1 MQPCD
6 VPRIGSGIP
15 LVGRRT
21 ELAALESALSAA
33 AAGRA
38 RAVLLAGDAGVGKS
52 RLLAELTTRA
62 RADGVTVLT
71 GRCLDVERAGLP
83 YLPFVEALGRLP
95 ESGASRLDDA
105 MEQLRLFEAVHTEL
119 AELAAGSV
127 VLLALEDLHWADA
140 ATRDLLL
147 FLVSRLNRQRL
158 LVVTTYRVDDL
169 HRRHPLRPLLTEL
182 GRLSTVDRVELAP
195 FDRADAMTFVSAL
208 SDDALADETLRSIAT
223 RSQGNA
229 FFCEELIAAYGAAV
243 PTGLSDL
250 LLSRVER
257 LGRDA
262 QRVVRAASGAGGE
275 VEHSVLQAVA
285 ELDDLDEALREAVQH
300 NVLVTA
306 ERGYAFRHALLREA
320 VYEDL
325 LPGERFQL
333 HAKYARVVTS
343 PASLAYHA
351 LQSHDL
357 PTAFKA
363 SVQAADMAVEL
374 RAPAEAL
381 HHVEQALRFFGAVS
395 DPGVS
400 EYSLQRLASRM
411 AFAAGEAD
419 RAIAYARSSIALA
432 DDPESGAEAR
442 HQLVVTL
449 IPMETASAEI
459 AAAVNEAWELVRDR
473 PQSVI
478 RAKILGL
485 RAREWAWYGGAALD
499 MEDLE
504 RLAHEAR
511 DAAIEVGAEDVA
523 IDALATMA
531 IYAEWHGRPEES
543 HDLGRAAADRAA
555 TIGAYDVE
563 LRALNNL
570 AVNLSRRGL
579 YQEAVAVVDELVE
592 RAADVGLTWA
602 ELAVD
607 ARVTSSVVLF
617 DLGART
623 AAEALTDHSGAPPW
637 ASLRIEAANLFT
649 LAVAGRF
656 AEIDEAATR
665 ILATA
670 TDARTV
676 VRVRVAVAEAALWRG
691 NLREAAGE
699 SIRIID
705 WLTDL
710 SRPWVALAYRACA
723 TALSALADA
732 SEQAWLRRDEGAARD
747 AVAEGERLYDRA
759 LSHSRYALEG
769 QWREEMLNPETIC
782 MEARM
787 HAELTRLHGE
797 NDVKI
802 WRVAVA
808 KATAFKYWQV
818 SARWRLAEALIND
831 GRREE
836 AIVELRAAHAG
847 AVHMGA
853 LPLRDAV
860 EALAKRAR
868 IEVAGVEVDTED
880 LFTPRERATLELVAS
895 GLTNR
900 QVGERLYISEKTASV
915 HLSRVMAKLGASS
928 RTEAV
933 SLAYERGLLD

>member
-1 MQPCD
+1 
-6 VPRIGSGIP
+6 
-15 LVGRRT
+15 
-21 ELAALESALSAA
+21 
-33 AAGRA
+33 
-38 RAVLLAGDAGVGKS
+38 
-52 RLLAELTTRA
+52 
-62 RADGVTVLT
+62 
-71 GRCLDVERAGLP
+71 VERAGLP

-119 AELAAGSV
+119 AELSADSC

-158 LVVTTYRVDDL
+158 LVVATYRVDDL

-182 GRLSTVDRVELAP
+182 GRLSTVERIDLLP
-195 FDRADAMTFVSAL
+195 FDRADAMAFVSAL
-208 SDDALADETLRSIAT
+208 SDGGLADETLRGIAT

-229 FFCEELIAAYGAAV
+229 FFCEELIAAYGTAV

-250 LLSRVER
+250 LLARVER
-257 LGRDA
+257 LGRNA
-262 QRVVRAASGAGGE
+262 QLAVRAASGAGGE

-285 ELDDLDEALREAVQH
+285 ELSDLDEALREAVQH

-325 LPGERFQL
+325 LPGERVRL
-333 HAKYARVVTS
+333 HSQYARVVTS

-357 PTAFKA
+357 PTAFRA
-363 SVQAADMAVEL
+363 SVQAAEEAVEL

-381 HHVEQALRFFGAVS
+381 HHVEQALQLFGAVS
-395 DPGVS
+395 DPGVT

-411 AFAAGEAD
+411 ALAAGEAD
-419 RAIAYARSSIALA
+419 RAIAYARSSIGLA
-432 DDPESGAEAR
+432 NDPESGAEAR

-459 AAAVNEAWELVRDR
+459 AAAVNEAWELVQDR

-504 RLAHEAR
+504 RLAHQAR
-511 DAAIEVGAEDVA
+511 EAAIEVGAEDVA

-531 IYAEWHGRPEES
+531 IYAEWRDRLEEAYA
-543 HDLGRAAADRAA
+543 LGRAAADRAA
-555 TIGAYDVE
+555 AIGAYDVE

-570 AVNLSRRGL
+570 AVNLTQRGL
-579 YQEAVAVVDELVE
+579 YREAVAVVDQMVD
-592 RAADVGLTWA
+592 RAAEVGLTWA

-607 ARVTSSVVLF
+607 ARVTSNVVLF

-623 AAEALTDHSGAPPW
+623 AADAITDHAGAPHW
-637 ASLRIEAANLFT
+637 AALRIEAANLFP
-649 LAVAGRF
+649 LAVSGRF
-656 AEIDEAATR
+656 TEVDEAAAR
-665 ILATA
+665 ILATT
-670 TDARTV
+670 TDARTI

-691 NLREAAGE
+691 NLREAANE
-699 SIRIID
+699 SVRVID
-705 WLTDL
+705 WLADL
-710 SRPWVALAYRACA
+710 PRPWVALAYRACA
-723 TALSALADA
+723 TALCALAGA
-732 SEQAWLRRDEGAARD
+732 VEHAWHRRDEEAARD
-747 AVAEGERLYDRA
+747 AVAEAERLHDRA
-759 LSHSRYALEG
+759 LSHGHYALEV
-769 QWREEMLNPETIC
+769 QWREEMRNPETIC

-787 HAELTRLHGE
+787 YAELSRLHGE
-797 NDVKI
+797 SDVEM

-808 KATAFKYWQV
+808 KADAFKYWQI
-818 SARWRLAEALIND
+818 SARWRLAEALHND
-831 GRREE
+831 GRRDE
-836 AIVELRAAHAG
+836 AIVELRTAHAD

-853 LPLRDAV
+853 APLR
-860 EALAKRAR
+860 EAIEAWARRAR
-868 IEVAGVEVDTED
+868 IGIDGEEPDTDD
-880 LFTPRERATLELVAS
+880 LFTPRERSVLELVAS